1 MCCGAYKSSH
11 KTQRT
16 NNEYCSGKV
25 KYIDPHHAESP
36 QLSILMKAM
45 SVD

>member
-1 MCCGAYKSSH
+1 MRCGEYKSSH
-11 KTQRT
+11 KTQHT
-16 NNEYCSGKV
+16 NNNYSSGKV